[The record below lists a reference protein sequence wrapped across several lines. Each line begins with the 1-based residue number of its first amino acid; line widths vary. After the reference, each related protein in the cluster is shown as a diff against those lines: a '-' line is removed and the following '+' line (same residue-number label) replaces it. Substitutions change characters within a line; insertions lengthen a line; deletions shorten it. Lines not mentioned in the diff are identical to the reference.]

1 MTPPCATIEWKVDG
15 SRDYST
21 KSGQFRNSTSAMTAP
36 AALRE
41 WRTSLTTRTTMLG
54 RLSGSSTVLM
64 PTANPFVSLLFLPE
78 ASATPSTRLSCQAD
92 P

>member
-1 MTPPCATIEWKVDG
+1 MTPPYAPIEWQVDG
-15 SRDYST
+15 SRDCST
-21 KSGQFRNSTSAMTAP
+21 KLGQFRNSTSAMTAP

-41 WRTSLTTRTTMLG
+41 WPTSLTTRTTMLG
-54 RLSGSSTVLM
+54 KLSGSSTVLM
-64 PTANPFVSLLFLPE
+64 HTANRFVSLLFLPD